1 MHVRQVVSANIWQFF
16 VDFETQNLNDQVCY
30 NAQCS

>member
-1 MHVRQVVSANIWQFF
+1 MHARQVVSENIWQFF
-16 VDFETQNLNDQVCY
+16 VDFETQNLNDHVCY